1 MANDAKEVSVANL
14 LITGGSRGLGHGFS
28 LGVPNQGDTVWLVSR
43 GRPPSLDKADGVTR
57 RWIEAD
63 LALPEASAKLAV
75 ALAGQPLDLL
85 LYNAGIWEHNAFSS
99 HYDFANVDLLETQ
112 QIINVNLVSML
123 ACVQVLLP
131 NLRQAAAGKI
141 VLIGSTSGLENNR
154 QPEVAYN
161 ASKFGVRGLAQ
172 ALRQSLRQENI
183 TVTCINPGSI
193 CAGASAPADELG
205 REAVLSRYGN
215 ALLPM
220 HDLVALVRCVLQLS
234 TATNVAEIDVPAMG
248 DEQA

>member
-1 MANDAKEVSVANL
+1 MANF

-28 LGVPNQGDTVWLVSR
+28 LGVPTAGDRVWLVSR
-43 GRPPSLDKADGVTR
+43 GRPQSLARQDGVTR
-57 RWIEAD
+57 SWIEAD
-63 LALPEASAKLAV
+63 LTRPESSEKIAS
-75 ALAGQPLDLL
+75 ALAGEPLDLL

-99 HYDFANVDLLETQ
+99 SYDLADVDLRETQ

-123 ACVQVLLP
+123 ACVQALLP

-141 VLIGSTSGLENNR
+141 VLIGSTSAMENNR
-154 QPEVAYN
+154 QPEIAYN

-172 ALRQSLRQENI
+172 ALRQSLRKEKI
-183 TVTCINPGSI
+183 AITCINPGSI
-193 CAGASAPADELG
+193 CAGVSAPAYELG
-205 REAVLSRYGN
+205 REAVLSRYGPT
-215 ALLPM
+215 LLPM

-234 TATNVAEIDVPAMG
+234 SATNVTEINVPAMG